1 MSIGLIVILGLFS
14 RQAFFLFNRN
24 EMYHE
29 FMPIFLISNLVIHT
43 DVSKFKYGIAVFL
56 HLISF
61 DFYICISL
69 LKILVPRITYVLYT
83 NTVQK

>member
-1 MSIGLIVILGLFS
+1 
-14 RQAFFLFNRN
+14 
-24 EMYHE
+24 MYHE

-61 DFYICISL
+61 DFYICISFPQYWKSWFQGL
-69 LKILVPRITYVLYT
+69 RMCFILIQFRN
-83 NTVQK
+83 NTVNITANKHTEKA